1 MTMILDGRAVSE
13 RRLAFLKEKIAA
25 LGVSPGLATVIVG
38 DDPASRTYVRM
49 KHQAC
54 EKVGIRSAGIEI
66 PADRTTEGII
76 DEIRRINSDP
86 RIDGILVQ
94 LPLPRS
100 IDTPSVIESVLPSKD
115 VDGFHPCNLG
125 RLFSGMAALTPCTP
139 LGIITLLDEY
149 AIPLEGQNVVIIGRS
164 VDVGRPLAA
173 LFMNGDAT
181 VTVCHSRTK
190 SLAVTTKSADIL
202 VSAVG
207 RAGFVTKEMVRDGA
221 VVIDVGINY
230 VNGNLCGDVDF
241 PGVRDKAS
249 FITPVPG
256 GVGPM
261 TIATLMENTLR
272 AAVKEQ

>member
-1 MTMILDGRAVSE
+1 MILDGRAVSE
-13 RRLAFLKEKIAA
+13 RRLARLKDTISSQKIT
-25 LGVSPGLATVIVG
+25 PGLATVIVG

-54 EKVGIRSAGIEI
+54 EKVGIRSAGVEI
-66 PADRTTEGII
+66 PASATASGII
-76 DEIRRINSDP
+76 EEISRLNRDPGIN
-86 RIDGILVQ
+86 GILVQ
-94 LPLPRS
+94 LPLPKS
-100 IDTPSVIESVLPSKD
+100 IDPAPVIESVHPLKD

-125 RLFSGMAALTPCTP
+125 RLFSGHPGLTPCTP
-139 LGIITLLDEY
+139 QGVINLLDEY
-149 AIPLEGQNVVIIGRS
+149 KIPIEGRDVVVIGRS

-173 LFMNGDAT
+173 LFLNRDAT

-190 SLAVTTKSADIL
+190 DLESATTRADIL

-207 RAGFVTKEMVRDGA
+207 KPRFITSRMVRANA

-230 VNGNLCGDVDF
+230 VDGKLCGDVDF
-241 PGVRDKAS
+241 VPVQEKAA

-261 TIATLMENTLR
+261 TIATLMENTFK
-272 AAVKEQ
+272 AAVLGQ

>member
-1 MTMILDGRAVSE
+1 MILDGRAVSE
-13 RRLAFLKEKIAA
+13 RRLTLLKEKIAA
-25 LGVSPGLATVIVG
+25 LGVSPGLATVIAG
-38 DDPASRTYVRM
+38 DDPASKTYVRM

-54 EKVGIRSAGIEI
+54 EKVGIRSTGIEI
-66 PADRTTEGII
+66 PADTTTVEVIH
-76 DEIRRINSDP
+76 EIHRLNSDP
-86 RIDGILVQ
+86 LIDGILVQ
-94 LPLPRS
+94 LPLPSS
-100 IDTPSVIESVLPSKD
+100 IDTSSVIESVLPSKD

-125 RLFSGMAALTPCTP
+125 RLFSGMDALTPCTP
-139 LGIITLLDEY
+139 LGIINLLGEY
-149 AIPLEGQNVVIIGRS
+149 AIPIEGKDVVIIGRS

-173 LFMNGDAT
+173 LFLNNDAT

-190 SLAVTTKSADIL
+190 TLPVITKSADIL

-207 RAGFVTKEMVRDGA
+207 RAGFVTGEMVRNGA

-241 PGVRDKAS
+241 PGVSGKAS

-261 TIATLMENTLR
+261 TIATLMENTLK
-272 AAVKEQ
+272 AAVKGQ

>member
-1 MTMILDGRAVSE
+1 MILDGRAVSE
-13 RRLAFLKEKIAA
+13 RRLTLLKEKIAE
-25 LGVSPGLATVIVG
+25 LGVSPGLATVIAG
-38 DDPASRTYVRM
+38 DDPASKTYVRM

-54 EKVGIRSAGIEI
+54 EKVGIRSTGIEI
-66 PADRTTEGII
+66 PADTTTEEVIH
-76 DEIRRINSDP
+76 EIHRLNSDP

-94 LPLPRS
+94 LPLPSS
-100 IDTPSVIESVLPSKD
+100 IDTSSIIESVLPSKD

-125 RLFSGMAALTPCTP
+125 RLFSGMDALTPCTP
-139 LGIITLLDEY
+139 LGIINLLGEY
-149 AIPLEGQNVVIIGRS
+149 TIPIEGKDVVIIGRS

-173 LFMNGDAT
+173 LFLNNDAT

-190 SLAVTTKSADIL
+190 SLATITKSADIL

-207 RAGFVTKEMVRDGA
+207 RAGFVTGEMVRNGA

-261 TIATLMENTLR
+261 TIATLMENTLK
-272 AAVKEQ
+272 AAVKGQ